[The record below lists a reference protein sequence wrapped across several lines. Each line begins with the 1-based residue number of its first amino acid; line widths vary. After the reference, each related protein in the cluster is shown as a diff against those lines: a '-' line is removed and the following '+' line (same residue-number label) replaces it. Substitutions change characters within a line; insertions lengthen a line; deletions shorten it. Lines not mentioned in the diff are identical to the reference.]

1 MNAEVGLRTLR
12 AEHIGS
18 VVQPDPLRDVFLRHD
33 RHEVGEDELLRAQ
46 DEAIRAVIQKQEAIG
61 LQVVGDGE
69 LRRRNFQESFS
80 ACVSGFDVPRD
91 YTRRHGHENV
101 NKTPLERAEQDFDA
115 IGPAIVTRR
124 PAATAPWS
132 NWP

>member
-1 MNAEVGLRTLR
+1 MSTEDDLHGLR

-18 VVQPDPLRDVFLRHD
+18 LVHPDPLQEVFLRHD
-33 RHEVGEDELLRAQ
+33 RYEAAEEELLRAQ
-46 DEAIRAVIQKQEAIG
+46 DEAIREVIRKQEALG
-61 LQVVGDGE
+61 LKVVGDGE